1 MMILI
6 AMVLLVSLGLWAFV
20 RVAPH
25 WGLVDQPSSRSL
37 HTTPTVVSGG
47 IAPMLVLAVG
57 LYTTMDFPGS
67 QAVALMTLALTAI
80 GLLDDRRGLPS
91 GVRFLCYLAAG
102 LLLCWLL
109 LSAGSVSIAL
119 LAIAGVAV
127 AWCINLVNFMDGAD
141 GLVSTHALSVA
152 MGMGLIATFG
162 TVPNTQLAW
171 LSAMLFACWAPL
183 LWFNWPPARL
193 FMGDAGAIPL
203 GFVLALMGLM
213 AFLTDLSVGLAW
225 LILMMP
231 FLVDTGC
238 TLSIRVL
245 AGEPPHIAHRDHAY
259 QRLIVRAGSSLPITL
274 GLLGMQVM
282 WQFPLAVT
290 AASSAVFPP
299 LLVLLSAIPSVA
311 AVVHARLRA

>member
-1 MMILI
+1 MIMLI

-25 WGLVDQPSSRSL
+25 WGLIDQPNPRSL

-47 IAPMLVLAVG
+47 IAPMLVLAAG
-57 LYTTMDFPGS
+57 LCTTMDFPGT
-67 QAVALMTLALTAI
+67 QAVALITLVLTAI

-91 GVRFLCYLAAG
+91 GTRFLCYLAAG
-102 LLLCWLL
+102 LLLSSLL
-109 LSAGSVSIAL
+109 LPARSVSITL
-119 LAIAGVAV
+119 LAMAGVAV

-141 GLVSTHALSVA
+141 GLVSTQALCVA
-152 MGMGLIATFG
+152 MGMLLIATFG
-162 TVPNTQLAW
+162 EIPNTQLAW

-183 LWFNWPPARL
+183 LGFNWPPARL

-213 AFLTDLSVGLAW
+213 ALLTDLSVGLAW

-231 FLVDTGC
+231 FLVDTGF
-238 TLSIRVL
+238 TLCIRVL
-245 AGEPPHIAHRDHAY
+245 AGEPPHVAHRDHAY

-274 GLLGMQVM
+274 GLLGMQVI

-290 AASSAVFPP
+290 AVNSTAFPP

-311 AVVHARLRA
+311 AVVYARLRA

>member
-1 MMILI
+1 MMLLI
-6 AMVLLVSLGLWAFV
+6 AMAVLVSLGLGAFV
-20 RVAPH
+20 RLAPH
-25 WGLVDQPSSRSL
+25 WGLVDQPNSRSL

-47 IAPMLVLAVG
+47 IVPMLVLATT
-57 LYTTMDFPGS
+57 LYTTIDFPGA
-67 QAVALMTLALTAI
+67 QAVALMALALTAV

-109 LSAGSVSIAL
+109 LPAGSVSIAA

-141 GLVSTHALSVA
+141 GLVSTQALCVA

-162 TVPNTQLAW
+162 SVPNPQLAW
-171 LSAMLFACWAPL
+171 LSAMLFASWAPL

-213 AFLTDLSVGLAW
+213 AFLTDPSVGLAW

-231 FLVDTGC
+231 FLVDTGF
-238 TLSIRVL
+238 TLCIRVL
-245 AGEPPHIAHRDHAY
+245 SGEPPHIAHRDHAY
-259 QRLIVRAGSSLPITL
+259 QRLSVQLGSALPVTL
-274 GLLGMQVM
+274 GLLGMQVI

-290 AASSAVFPP
+290 AVNSAVFPP
-299 LLVLLSAIPSVA
+299 LLVLLSAIPAVA
-311 AVVHARLRA
+311 AVVYARLRA

>member
-1 MMILI
+1 MILLI
-6 AMVLLVSLGLWAFV
+6 ATALIVSLGLWAFV
-20 RVAPH
+20 RLAPR
-25 WGLVDQPSSRSL
+25 WGLVDQPNSRSL

-47 IAPMLVLAVG
+47 IVPIVVLAAA
-57 LYTTMDFPGS
+57 LHTTIDFPGA
-67 QAVALMTLALTAI
+67 QAVAMMALALTAI

-91 GVRFLCYLAAG
+91 GVRFLCYLTAG

-109 LSAGSVSIAL
+109 LPAGSASITA

-141 GLVSTHALSVA
+141 GLVSTQALCVA
-152 MGMGLIATFG
+152 VGMGLIATFG
-162 TVPNTQLAW
+162 AVPNSQLAW

-183 LWFNWPPARL
+183 LCFNWPPARL

-213 AFLTDLSVGLAW
+213 AFLTDPSVGLAW

-231 FLVDTGC
+231 FLVDTGF
-238 TLSIRVL
+238 TLCIRVL
-245 AGEPPHIAHRDHAY
+245 SGEPPHIAHRDHAY
-259 QRLIVRAGSSLPITL
+259 QRLSVQLGSALPITL
-274 GLLGMQVM
+274 GLLGMQVI

-290 AASSAVFPP
+290 AVNSAVFPP
-299 LLVLLSAIPSVA
+299 LLVLLSAIPAVA
-311 AVVHARLRA
+311 TVVYARLRA

>member
-6 AMVLLVSLGLWAFV
+6 AMALLVSLGLWAFV

-25 WGLVDQPSSRSL
+25 WGLVDQPNSRSL
-37 HTTPTVVSGG
+37 HTAPTIVSGG
-47 IAPMLVLAVG
+47 IAPMLVLAAA
-57 LYTTMDFPGS
+57 LYTTMNFPGA
-67 QAVALMTLALTAI
+67 QAVALITLGLTAI

-91 GVRFLCYLAAG
+91 GARFVCYLAAG
-102 LLLCWLL
+102 LLLSWLL
-109 LSAGSVSIAL
+109 LPAGSASITL
-119 LAIAGVAV
+119 LAMAGVAV

-141 GLVSTHALSVA
+141 GLVSTQALCVA

-162 TVPNTQLAW
+162 TVPNAQLAW

-213 AFLTDLSVGLAW
+213 ALLTDLSVGLAW

-231 FLVDTGC
+231 FLVDTGF
-238 TLSIRVL
+238 TLCIRVL

-259 QRLIVRAGSSLPITL
+259 QRLIARTGSSLPITL
-274 GLLGMQVM
+274 GLLGMQVI

-290 AASSAVFPP
+290 AVNSTVFPP
-299 LLVLLSAIPSVA
+299 LLVLLSAIPSA
-311 AVVHARLRA
+311 GAVVYARLRA

>member
-6 AMVLLVSLGLWAFV
+6 AMALLVSLGLWAFV

-25 WGLVDQPSSRSL
+25 WGLVDQPNSRSL
-37 HTTPTVVSGG
+37 HTAPTIVSGG
-47 IAPMLVLAVG
+47 IAPMLVLAAA
-57 LYTTMDFPGS
+57 LYTTMNFPGA
-67 QAVALMTLALTAI
+67 QAVALITLGLTAI

-91 GVRFLCYLAAG
+91 GARFVCYLAAG
-102 LLLCWLL
+102 LLLSWLL
-109 LSAGSVSIAL
+109 LPAGSASIAL
-119 LAIAGVAV
+119 LAMAGVAV

-141 GLVSTHALSVA
+141 GLVSTQALCVA

-162 TVPNTQLAW
+162 TVPNAQLAW

-213 AFLTDLSVGLAW
+213 ALLTDLSVGLAW

-231 FLVDTGC
+231 FLVDTGF
-238 TLSIRVL
+238 TLCIRVL

-259 QRLIVRAGSSLPITL
+259 QRLIVRTGSSLPITL
-274 GLLGMQVM
+274 GLLGMQVI

-290 AASSAVFPP
+290 AVNSTVFPP
-299 LLVLLSAIPSVA
+299 LLVLLSAIPSA
-311 AVVHARLRA
+311 GAVVYARLRA

>member
-1 MMILI
+1 MMMLI
-6 AMVLLVSLGLWAFV
+6 AMTLLVSLGLWAFV

-25 WGLVDQPSSRSL
+25 WGLVDQPNSRSL
-37 HTTPTVVSGG
+37 HTTPTAVSGG
-47 IAPMLVLAVG
+47 IAPMLVLAAV
-57 LYTTMDFPGS
+57 LYTTMDFPGA
-67 QAVALMTLALTAI
+67 QVVALMMLALTAI

-91 GVRFLCYLAAG
+91 GLRFLCYLAAG

-109 LSAGSVSIAL
+109 LPAGSASIAL
-119 LAIAGVAV
+119 LAMAGVAV
-127 AWCINLVNFMDGAD
+127 AWCMNLVNFMDGAD
-141 GLVSTHALSVA
+141 GLVSTQALCVA
-152 MGMGLIATFG
+152 MGMGLIAAFG
-162 TVPNTQLAW
+162 TIPNTQLAW
-171 LSAMLFACWAPL
+171 LSAALLACWAPL
-183 LWFNWPPARL
+183 LWFNWPPAQL

-213 AFLTDLSVGLAW
+213 ALLTDLSVGLAW

-231 FLVDTGC
+231 FLVDTGF
-238 TLSIRVL
+238 TLCIRVL

-274 GLLGMQVM
+274 GLLGMQVI

-290 AASSAVFPP
+290 AVNSTVFPP

-311 AVVHARLRA
+311 AVVYARLRA

>member
-1 MMILI
+1 MLI
-6 AMVLLVSLGLWAFV
+6 AMTLLVSLGLWAFV

-25 WGLVDQPSSRSL
+25 WGLVDQPNSRSL
-37 HTTPTVVSGG
+37 HTTPTAVSGG
-47 IAPMLVLAVG
+47 IAPMLVLAAV
-57 LYTTMDFPGS
+57 LYTTMDFPGA
-67 QAVALMTLALTAI
+67 QAVALMMLALTAI
-80 GLLDDRRGLPS
+80 GLLDDQRGLPS
-91 GVRFLCYLAAG
+91 GLRFLCYLAAG

-109 LSAGSVSIAL
+109 LPVGSASIVL
-119 LAIAGVAV
+119 LAMAGVAV

-141 GLVSTHALSVA
+141 GLVSTQALCVA
-152 MGMGLIATFG
+152 MGMSLIATFG
-162 TVPNTQLAW
+162 TIPNTQLAW
-171 LSAMLFACWAPL
+171 LSAMLLACWAPL

-213 AFLTDLSVGLAW
+213 ALLTDLSVGLAW

-231 FLVDTGC
+231 FLVDTGF
-238 TLSIRVL
+238 TLCIRVL

-274 GLLGMQVM
+274 GLLGMQVI

-290 AASSAVFPP
+290 AVNSTVFPP

-311 AVVHARLRA
+311 AVVYARLRA

>member
-1 MMILI
+1 MMMLI
-6 AMVLLVSLGLWAFV
+6 AMAFLVSLGLWAFV
-20 RVAPH
+20 HVAPH

-47 IAPMLVLAVG
+47 IAPMLVLAAG
-57 LYTTMDFPGS
+57 LYTTMDFPGT
-67 QAVALMTLALTAI
+67 QAVALMTLVLTAI

-91 GVRFLCYLAAG
+91 GVRFLCYLATG

-109 LSAGSVSIAL
+109 LPAGSASITL
-119 LAIAGVAV
+119 LVMAGVAV

-141 GLVSTHALSVA
+141 GLAATQALCVA

-162 TVPNTQLAW
+162 TVPNAQLAW

-213 AFLTDLSVGLAW
+213 ALLTDLSMGLAW

-231 FLVDTGC
+231 FLVDTGF
-238 TLSIRVL
+238 TLCIRIL
-245 AGEPPHIAHRDHAY
+245 AGEPPHIAHREHAY
-259 QRLIVRAGSSLPITL
+259 QRLIAQVGSPLPITL
-274 GLLGMQVM
+274 GLLGMQVI

-290 AASSAVFPP
+290 VVNSTVFPS

-311 AVVHARLRA
+311 AVVYARLRA

>member
-1 MMILI
+1 MMMLI
-6 AMVLLVSLGLWAFV
+6 AMGFLVSLGLWAFV
-20 RVAPH
+20 HVAPH
-25 WGLVDQPSSRSL
+25 WGLVDQPRSRSL

-47 IAPMLVLAVG
+47 IAPMLVLAAG
-57 LYTTMDFPGS
+57 FYTTMDFPGT
-67 QAVALMTLALTAI
+67 QAVALMTLVLTVI
-80 GLLDDRRGLPS
+80 GLLDDRCGLPS
-91 GVRFLCYLAAG
+91 GLRLLCYLAAG
-102 LLLCWLL
+102 LLLCWHL
-109 LSAGSVSIAL
+109 LSAGPVSIAL
-119 LAIAGVAV
+119 LAMAGVAV

-141 GLVSTHALSVA
+141 GLVSTQALCMA

-171 LSAMLFACWAPL
+171 LSAMLFACWAPM

-213 AFLTDLSVGLAW
+213 GLLTDLSVGLAW

-231 FLVDTGC
+231 FLVDTGF
-238 TLSIRVL
+238 TLCIRVL

-259 QRLIVRAGSSLPITL
+259 QRLILRAGSSLPITL
-274 GLLGMQVM
+274 GLLGMQVI
-282 WQFPLAVT
+282 WQFPLAVMVVNST
-290 AASSAVFPP
+290 LFPP

-311 AVVHARLRA
+311 AVVYTRLRA